1 MNIMVKI
8 VLVEKN
14 GNLKETNVRKVS
26 VDELYKKC
34 GFKAPD
40 NFKERTSWKVKI
52 DGEENI
58 IKCFAKDE
66 GRANMEN
73 KYDLPPPIDTSLFF
87 GVIALVKMEK
97 EEITDLSLE
106 QWNKIYEKLFGGFE
120 DLAATAEEDEKEV
133 DELESVPKEMK
144 TKNGYLKDGFV
155 VDSNSDEEDDYGD
168 DDDDDDDNDDEYS
181 WNDDGADSELEYE
194 KYEYSDED

>member
-8 VLVEKN
+8 VVVEKN

-34 GFKAPD
+34 GFKTNE
-40 NFKERTSWKVKI
+40 NFKERACWKVKI

-87 GVIALVKMEK
+87 GTITLVKMDK
-97 EEITDLSLE
+97 EEITDLSLDL
-106 QWNKIYEKLFGGFE
+106 WNKIYEKLFGGFE
-120 DLAATAEEDEKEV
+120 DLAATAEQDEKEE

-155 VDSNSDEEDDYGD
+155 VDSEDDEEDEEDDDEDSWGD
-168 DDDDDDDNDDEYS
+168 E
-181 WNDDGADSELEYE
+181 GSELDYE
-194 KYEYSDED
+194 EYEYSDDE